1 MTPLIVALAP
11 GPALLAQAAEAV
23 DIGWLQAF
31 GAAAPFAAL
40 CFWQMNRAQ
49 KKQDEAEAKH
59 AEECA
64 KRDAEISRL
73 HGRIEEQAKEALQ
86 REQQLV
92 AGLGPRIYDAA
103 LLYREA
109 TGLAEQV
116 STPPRPVAPP
126 AAPPDVDR
134 RLDELTATIEQLV
147 KGMGQQPG

>member
-1 MTPLIVALAP
+1 MTPLLLLVAP
-11 GPALLAQAAEAV
+11 GPALLGQV
-23 DIGWLQAF
+23 TDPDIGWLQAF

-49 KKQDEAEAKH
+49 KKQDENEAKH
-59 AEECA
+59 VGELDR
-64 KRDAEISRL
+64 KDVEIARL
-73 HGRIEEQAKEALQ
+73 HGRVEELQKEALQ

-116 STPPRPVAPP
+116 SAPAPPP
-126 AAPPDVDR
+126 AAPPHVDR
-134 RLDELTATIEQLV
+134 RLDELTELV
-147 KGMGQQPG
+147 ERLVSGMGRDDG